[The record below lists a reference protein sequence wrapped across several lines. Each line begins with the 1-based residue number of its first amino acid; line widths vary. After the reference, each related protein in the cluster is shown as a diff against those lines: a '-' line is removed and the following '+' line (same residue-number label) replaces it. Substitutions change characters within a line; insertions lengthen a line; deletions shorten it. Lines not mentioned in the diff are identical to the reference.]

1 MDPEI
6 ILLSEQEYCVIPLIC
21 VIFKKKK
28 GLKRNEKIPNS
39 EKKIRCV
46 DSRGRAREVG
56 DLDEGGPRS
65 KLPVLG

>member
-1 MDPEI
+1 MLNEIRILCDPTYMCS
-6 ILLSEQEYCVIPLIC
+6 LLK
-21 VIFKKKK
+21 KKKK
-28 GLKRNEKIPNS
+28 GLKRNN
-39 EKKIRCV
+39 KKSQTQKKKDQMC

>member
-1 MDPEI
+1 MCS
-6 ILLSEQEYCVIPLIC
+6 LLK
-21 VIFKKKK
+21 KKKK
-28 GLKRNEKIPNS
+28 GLKRNN
-39 EKKIRCV
+39 KKSQTQKKKDQMC